1 MDLKEFRWEGK
12 NKILL
17 TLDRDVDTG
26 GEAKQHPSPHTEI
39 WKRKLKLFLLNY
51 SSILNTLQLSI
62 KYSQTACI
70 QIYKKV
76 LWLPPL
82 KNRKS

>member
-1 MDLKEFRWEGK
+1 LTVKHKGKRPLGRLKTKWAQSIRMDLKEFRWEGK

-39 WKRKLKLFLLNY
+39 
-51 SSILNTLQLSI
+51 
-62 KYSQTACI
+62 
-70 QIYKKV
+70 
-76 LWLPPL
+76 
-82 KNRKS
+82 